1 MKEIL
6 RKIQDKKRQVNDL
19 LRSFTT
25 SILNQYTTVLFILA
39 ISIGISYLVVIYD
52 LKNQEGNATLIQLST
67 EQGQLV
73 QAINFYSTVLL
84 SSNNELTIRKA
95 KGHISKKVSRL
106 KEIHTSLKSGDRFI
120 REGTRIV
127 QVRGLLDDDLSK
139 LFFQGDPSLDDR
151 MRNYTGL
158 IRDLQHTPLNKLK
171 SRKAD
176 FNKLYFTITPPLLD
190 SLSKVSSYYKRQ
202 TEAMLSN
209 AKSKQN
215 FVFMINLGV
224 LTLLGMGLLQPLVK
238 RLQDSML
245 KAESE
250 KNFAD
255 NVINTAQAF
264 IIGLDNSAN
273 VVLFNEYAEENTG
286 WAKEEVLGNNFFETF
301 IPSSEQA
308 ALKTLF
314 TDMMSGAVEF
324 SDEIETQVQV
334 STGEIINVI
343 WHTTTIL
350 DIKNKQPVMF
360 LATGSD
366 ITERKQAEENLQRI
380 HAEMEV
386 ITHRLQGEV
395 NLAATLQRSILPDPQ
410 VELPGIQGFVNLLTS
425 SEVGGDYYDYYKVAG
440 HQSIILIGDVSGHG
454 VAAGTMVSAA
464 KAGVYPLIH
473 EGITNPSEILNLLN
487 ETLLMTAQQSLLMTM
502 NCLTL
507 DARTGKLQFA
517 NAGHVLPYL
526 WRHHEQHWEMLE
538 ASGLPLGK
546 SIDSNYAESAIEIEM
561 EVGDRLFLFTDGLV
575 EEESPTGEAFG
586 YERLEDILSQC
597 GDVDAETIKD
607 YLMEA
612 LAIHC
617 ETENFDDDVSIMV
630 LNHSDR
636 LTSEVSNTEAD
647 ISDIIRI
654 TESFYRQGD
663 HPIPRISREY
673 VVFIAEQQFA
683 DLLDRLSKDGICRIL
698 PKYSDFCEQ
707 IGWNHL
713 LSQHH
718 ETPDDDLFV
727 LMPHLPQHR
736 QFQLSHTDDK
746 LYVMEEIVSWISDQ
760 GTVPQE
766 HIDALVVI
774 LDEMSENSLYAA
786 PRDGKGIAYYAKG
799 ESRELSEHEE
809 VRIDIAL
816 SDDRLGLMITDN
828 WGTLPASVFLQKM
841 AHAMDEGVEAGV
853 GGAGLYMM
861 WRLSHYFQI
870 RVHPQHRTQ
879 VTTLWD
885 LKQPVNMDINSGFQF
900 IHHSQYEPLA
910 QNRERV

>member
-6 RKIQDKKRQVNDL
+6 RKSKDKERQIKEL
-19 LRSFTT
+19 FRRFTS
-25 SILNQYTTVLFILA
+25 SILDQYTTVLFILA
-39 ISIGISYLVVIYD
+39 LTIGVSYLIVIYD

-73 QAINFYSTVLL
+73 QAINFYATELL
-84 SSNNELTIRKA
+84 SSDNEQSIREA
-95 KGHISKKVSRL
+95 KGQMSKKVSRL
-106 KEIHTSLKSGDRFI
+106 KEIHQSLKSGDRFI
-120 REGTRIV
+120 REGSRIV
-127 QVRGLLDDDLSK
+127 QVQGLLDDDLKK
-139 LFFQGDPSLDDR
+139 LYLDGDNSLDAR
-151 MRNYTGL
+151 MRDYTTL
-158 IRDLQHTPLNKLK
+158 LRDLQHTPIDELQSKRAQFDQLFFKL
-171 SRKAD
+171 S
-176 FNKLYFTITPPLLD
+176 PPLLD
-190 SLSKVSSYYKRQ
+190 SLSKASGFYKRQ
-202 TEAMLSN
+202 AEAMLSS

-224 LTLLGMGLLQPLVK
+224 LTLMGMGLLQPLVK

-264 IIGLDNSAN
+264 IIGLDTSGNIT
-273 VVLFNEYAEENTG
+273 LFNEYAEENTG
-286 WAKEEVLGNNFFETF
+286 WSSEEVLGQNFFEVL
-301 IPSSEQA
+301 IPANEQA
-308 ALKTLF
+308 SLLAI
-314 TDMMSGAVEF
+314 F
-324 SDEIETQVQV
+324 SDMASGTVEYAEEIETSVQI
-334 STGEIINVI
+334 STGEIIYVI

-350 DIKNKQPVMF
+350 DIKTKKPVMI
-360 LATGSD
+360 LATGTD
-366 ITERKQAEENLQRI
+366 ITERKQAAENLERV

-386 ITHRLQGEV
+386 ITTRLQGEV
-395 NLAATLQRSILPDPQ
+395 NLAATLQRSILPDSQ
-410 VELPGIQGFVNLLTS
+410 IELPGIQGFANLLTS

-440 HQSIILIGDVSGHG
+440 HLSVILIGDVSGHG

-473 EGITNPSEILNLLN
+473 EGITNPAEILNLLN
-487 ETLLMTAQQSLLMTM
+487 ETMLMTAQQSLLMTM

-507 DARTGKLQFA
+507 DAHTGKLQFA

-526 WRHHEQHWEMLE
+526 WRQQEQHWEMLE

-546 SIDSNYAESAIEIEM
+546 NIESNYAESAVEIEM

-586 YERLEDILSQC
+586 YDRLEDILSQC
-597 GDVDAETIKD
+597 GELDAETIKA

-630 LNHSDR
+630 LTHSDR
-636 LTSEVSNTEAD
+636 MAQEAGDTTDD

-683 DLLDRLSKDGICRIL
+683 DLLGRLSKDGICRIL
-698 PKYSDFCEQ
+698 PKHSEFCNQ

-736 QFQLSHTDDK
+736 QFQLTHTEDK
-746 LYVMEEIVSWISDQ
+746 LYIMEEIVSWISDQ
-760 GTVPQE
+760 GFVPQE

-774 LDEMSENSLYAA
+774 LDEMTENSLYAA
-786 PRDGKGIAYYAKG
+786 PRDGKGVAYYAKG

-816 SDDRLGLMITDN
+816 SEDRLGLMITDN
-828 WGTLPASVFLQKM
+828 WGTLPSSVFLQKM

-885 LKQPVNMDINSGFQF
+885 LKTPIDMDINSGFQF

-910 QNRERV
+910 HNRERV

>member
-6 RKIQDKKRQVNDL
+6 RKTKDKERQVKSL
-19 LRSFTT
+19 FRRFTS
-25 SILNQYTTVLFILA
+25 SILDQYTTVLFILA
-39 ISIGISYLVVIYD
+39 LSIGVSYLVVIYD
-52 LKNQEGNATLIQLST
+52 LKSQEGNATLIQLST

-73 QAINFYSTVLL
+73 QAINFYAAELL
-84 SSNNELTIRKA
+84 SSDSKQSIHEA
-95 KGHISKKVSRL
+95 KGQISKKVARL
-106 KEIHTSLKSGDRFI
+106 KEIHQSLKGGDRYI
-120 REGTRIV
+120 REGSRIV
-127 QVRGLLDDDLSK
+127 QVQGLLDDDLRQ
-139 LFFQGDPSLDDR
+139 FYFEGENSLDNQ
-151 MRNYTGL
+151 MREYTTL
-158 IRDLQHTPLNKLK
+158 LRDLQHTPIDELQSKREQFDQLFFKL
-171 SRKAD
+171 S
-176 FNKLYFTITPPLLD
+176 PPLLD
-190 SLSKVSSYYKRQ
+190 SLNKASGFYKRKA
-202 TEAMLSN
+202 EAMLSG

-215 FVFMINLGV
+215 FVFMMNLMV

-255 NVINTAQAF
+255 NVINTAQAL
-264 IIGLDNSAN
+264 IIGLDPSGNII
-273 VVLFNEYAEENTG
+273 LFNEYAEENTG
-286 WAKEEVLGNNFFETF
+286 WASEEVSGKNFVETF
-301 IPSSEQA
+301 IPDTEAEKVFS
-308 ALKTLF
+308 LF
-314 TDMMSGAVEF
+314 TDMMNGKVDYVDAM
-324 SDEIETQVQV
+324 ETQVQII
-334 STGEIINVI
+334 TGELINVI
-343 WHTTTIL
+343 WHTTKIIDVKTKKIAM
-350 DIKNKQPVMF
+350 I
-360 LATGSD
+360 LATGMD
-366 ITERKQAEENLQRI
+366 ITERKQAEQKLQRI
-380 HAEMEV
+380 HAEMET
-386 ITHRLQGEV
+386 ITTRLQSEV
-395 NLAATLQRSILPDPQ
+395 NLAATLQRSILPDSQ
-410 VELPGIQGFVNLLTS
+410 IELPGIQGFANLLTS
-425 SEVGGDYYDYYKVAG
+425 SEVGGDYYDYYKVTG
-440 HQSIILIGDVSGHG
+440 HLSVILIGDVSGHG

-473 EGITNPSEILNLLN
+473 EGITNPAEILNLLN
-487 ETLLMTAQQSLLMTM
+487 ETMLMTAQQSLLMTM

-507 DARTGKLQFA
+507 DAHTGKLQFA

-526 WRHHEQHWEMLE
+526 WRHQEQHWEMLE

-546 SIDSNYAESAIEIEM
+546 NIESNYAESAVEIEM

-597 GDVDAETIKD
+597 GELDAETIKE

-630 LNHSDR
+630 LTHSDR
-636 LTSEVSNTEAD
+636 MAEEASNTTDD

-698 PKYSDFCEQ
+698 PKNSDFCNQ
-707 IGWNHL
+707 IGWDHL

-736 QFQLSHTDDK
+736 QFQLTHTEDK
-746 LYVMEEIVSWISDQ
+746 LYIMEEIVSWISDQ
-760 GTVPQE
+760 GHVPQE

-774 LDEMSENSLYAA
+774 LDEMTENSLYAA
-786 PRDGKGIAYYAKG
+786 PRDGKGVAYYTKG
-799 ESRELSEHEE
+799 ESRALSEHEE

-828 WGTLPASVFLQKM
+828 WGTLPTSVFLQKM

-885 LKQPVNMDINSGFQF
+885 LKDTVDMDINSGFQF
-900 IHHSQYEPLA
+900 IYHSQYEPLA
-910 QNRERV
+910 QNKERA

>member
-1 MKEIL
+1 
-6 RKIQDKKRQVNDL
+6 
-19 LRSFTT
+19 
-25 SILNQYTTVLFILA
+25 
-39 ISIGISYLVVIYD
+39 
-52 LKNQEGNATLIQLST
+52 
-67 EQGQLV
+67 
-73 QAINFYSTVLL
+73 
-84 SSNNELTIRKA
+84 
-95 KGHISKKVSRL
+95 
-106 KEIHTSLKSGDRFI
+106 
-120 REGTRIV
+120 
-127 QVRGLLDDDLSK
+127 
-139 LFFQGDPSLDDR
+139 
-151 MRNYTGL
+151 
-158 IRDLQHTPLNKLK
+158 
-171 SRKAD
+171 
-176 FNKLYFTITPPLLD
+176 
-190 SLSKVSSYYKRQ
+190 
-202 TEAMLSN
+202 
-209 AKSKQN
+209 
-215 FVFMINLGV
+215 
-224 LTLLGMGLLQPLVK
+224 
-238 RLQDSML
+238 
-245 KAESE
+245 
-250 KNFAD
+250 
-255 NVINTAQAF
+255 
-264 IIGLDNSAN
+264 
-273 VVLFNEYAEENTG
+273 
-286 WAKEEVLGNNFFETF
+286 
-301 IPSSEQA
+301 
-308 ALKTLF
+308 
-314 TDMMSGAVEF
+314 
-324 SDEIETQVQV
+324 
-334 STGEIINVI
+334 
-343 WHTTTIL
+343 
-350 DIKNKQPVMF
+350 
-360 LATGSD
+360 
-366 ITERKQAEENLQRI
+366 
-380 HAEMEV
+380 
-386 ITHRLQGEV
+386 
-395 NLAATLQRSILPDPQ
+395 
-410 VELPGIQGFVNLLTS
+410 
-425 SEVGGDYYDYYKVAG
+425 
-440 HQSIILIGDVSGHG
+440 
-454 VAAGTMVSAA
+454 
-464 KAGVYPLIH
+464 
-473 EGITNPSEILNLLN
+473 
-487 ETLLMTAQQSLLMTM
+487 
-502 NCLTL
+502 
-507 DARTGKLQFA
+507 
-517 NAGHVLPYL
+517 
-526 WRHHEQHWEMLE
+526 
-538 ASGLPLGK
+538 
-546 SIDSNYAESAIEIEM
+546 
-561 EVGDRLFLFTDGLV
+561 
-575 EEESPTGEAFG
+575 
-586 YERLEDILSQC
+586 
-597 GDVDAETIKD
+597 
-607 YLMEA
+607 
-612 LAIHC
+612 
-617 ETENFDDDVSIMV
+617 MV